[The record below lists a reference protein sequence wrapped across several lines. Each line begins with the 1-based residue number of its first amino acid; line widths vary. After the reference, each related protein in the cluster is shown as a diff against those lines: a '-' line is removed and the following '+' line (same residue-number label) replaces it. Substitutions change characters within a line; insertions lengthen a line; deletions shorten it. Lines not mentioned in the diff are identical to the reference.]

1 MDGRTLV
8 GSRIERG
15 MLISPAFTRESRTGT
30 VPRAQKSFS
39 VQAMRPPKRLLAY
52 KIDSLGQQPAKSLDF
67 MPSYSRSTACG
78 HAAIAVVPR
87 GADLG
92 LRPLQTLIQG
102 AELQLSWPL
111 PCQIR
116 PLNIP
121 ALQRRLR

>member
-39 VQAMRPPKRLLAY
+39 VQAMRRPKRLLAS

-67 MPSYSRSTACG
+67 MLSYSRSTACG
-78 HAAIAVVPR
+78 HAAIAVPR

-121 ALQRRLR
+121 ALHRRLR